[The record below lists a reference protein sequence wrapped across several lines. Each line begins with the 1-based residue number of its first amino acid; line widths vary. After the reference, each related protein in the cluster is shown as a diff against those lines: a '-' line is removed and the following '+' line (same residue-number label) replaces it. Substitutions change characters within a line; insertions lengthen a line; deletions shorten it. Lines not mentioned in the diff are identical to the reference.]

1 MPKMSKKLIKKFNF
15 FLLFFIL
22 SFYSI
27 SHSSEK
33 TDDFKTQNVIENIPI
48 LSMLIEN
55 KRDVV
60 EFDSSNGKIISIT
73 FNSTNLPKKQILLFY
88 KDFFEKNKWERLSNK
103 NIWKTK
109 SKRFNKKI
117 FKIED
122 TEDNILIIKII
133 IENF

>member
-33 TDDFKTQNVIENIPI
+33 TDDFKTQNLIENIPI

-60 EFDSSNGKIISIT
+60 ERFLSILWRKEVEDLKYT
-73 FNSTNLPKKQILLFY
+73 FN
-88 KDFFEKNKWERLSNK
+88 R
-103 NIWKTK
+103 
-109 SKRFNKKI
+109 
-117 FKIED
+117 
-122 TEDNILIIKII
+122 
-133 IENF
+133 